1 MESILHFLPQRLT
14 LEIRDLC
21 PMRVFAAFP
30 GEEVMANINDGR
42 TPVGVWGRRIAF
54 CCFGV
59 VSATIIL
66 IALAAAVLI
75 ASGVLGW

>member
-1 MESILHFLPQRLT
+1 
-14 LEIRDLC
+14 
-21 PMRVFAAFP
+21 
-30 GEEVMANINDGR
+30 MANINGGR
-42 TPVGVWGRRIAF
+42 TPAGVWGRRIAF